1 MHVVGGDAERLGR
14 DLAEHCERTLAGFDR
29 AGEHRGGAVLI
40 DLHRRRARI
49 GVDGETDRVPH
60 AGYAAAAPFHER
72 GSQPK
77 RSAALRSD
85 SLIITLCSSCPVGLD
100 EPSSKALSM

>member
-14 DLAEHCERTLAGFDR
+14 DLAEHRERALAGFDR
-29 AGEHRGGAVLI
+29 AGEHRGGAVLV

-49 GVDGETDRVPH
+49 GVDGKADRIPH
-60 AGYAAAAPFHER
+60 AGDAASAPFHER

-85 SLIITLCSSCPVGLD
+85 SLTTTLCST
-100 EPSSKALSM
+100 